1 MSLKTLF
8 APHDMTEGA
17 PWQRI
22 TEFAVP
28 MLLGNIAQQLYNT
41 ADSIIVGK
49 FVGDN
54 ALSAVGSAS
63 PILNMLLA
71 LFIGVATGAGIVI
84 SQNFGAKDREG
95 LSRAIGNCLSLAL
108 IATAIIMIVGPLIT
122 MPMLKLLGTP
132 ESIIYW
138 CADYLNIFFYG
149 IIGFFMYNMLS
160 GVLRGMGDSLSAL
173 GFLLI
178 AAALNVVLDL
188 LFVAKFGM
196 GVPGVAL
203 ATVLA
208 QAISAVFCF
217 IKLMRMGDLFDLN
230 WGTLKLHGPTAK
242 RILFLGV
249 PSGITQ
255 AIMAMAQM
263 VVQTLTN
270 SMGEMVIACMVII
283 MRVDG
288 FAMMPNFTFG
298 QAMSVF
304 TGQNVGAG
312 RKDRVALGCKQGLL
326 MAVGTSTVLTA
337 LILIFGRT
345 LFGFFTETPHLINMA
360 SEMMMLMAFGYICM
374 SVTQVLGGVMR
385 GAGDTV
391 TPMWISI
398 FTTIVLRVP
407 AAYLIA
413 YLTTSSRW
421 PHGSPWALS
430 GSLLFAWTLGA
441 IAQAL
446 AFKFGP
452 WRKKMDLSMDK
463 E

>member
-1 MSLKTLF
+1 MF
-8 APHDMTEGA
+8 APRDMTEGA

-28 MLLGNIAQQLYNT
+28 MLLGNVAQQLYNT

-71 LFIGVATGAGIVI
+71 LFVGVATGAGIVI
-84 SQNFGAKDREG
+84 SQSYGAKDREA
-95 LSRAIGNCLSLAL
+95 LSTAIGNCISLAV
-108 IATAIIMIVGPLIT
+108 IGAVIIMVIGPLLT
-122 MPMLKLLGTP
+122 MPMLELLGTP

-160 GVLRGMGDSLSAL
+160 GILRGLGDSLSAL

-178 AAALNVVLDL
+178 AAGMNVVLDL
-188 LFVAKFGM
+188 VFVAKFNM

-203 ATVLA
+203 ATVMA
-208 QAISAVFCF
+208 QAFSAVLCF
-217 IKLMRMGDLFDLN
+217 IKIMKMGDLFDLN
-230 WGTLKLHGPTAK
+230 KHTVKINKNVAL
-242 RILFLGV
+242 RIIRLGV

-298 QAMSVF
+298 QAMGVY

-312 RKDRVALGCKQGLL
+312 KHDRVDLGCKQGLI
-326 MAVGTSTVLTA
+326 MAVSISTILTVLV
-337 LILIFGRT
+337 LIFGRT
-345 LFGFFTETPHLINMA
+345 LFGFFTKTPHLINMA
-360 SEMMMLMAFGYICM
+360 YEMMTLMAVGYICM

-385 GAGDTV
+385 GSGDTV

-398 FTTIVLRVP
+398 FTTIILRVP

-413 YLTTSSRW
+413 HMTANSRW
-421 PHGSPWALS
+421 PNGQPWALS
-430 GSLLFAWTLGA
+430 GSLLLAWTLGMV
-441 IAQAL
+441 AQIL
-446 AFKFGP
+446 AYKFGP
-452 WRKKMDLSMDK
+452 WRKKMHMGLDS
-463 E
+463 

>member
-71 LFIGVATGAGIVI
+71 LFVGVATGAGIVI
-84 SQNFGAKDREG
+84 SQSYGAKDRKA
-95 LSRAIGNCLSLAL
+95 LSTAIGNCLSLAL
-108 IATAIIMIVGPLIT
+108 IATVIIMVVGPLLT
-122 MPMLKLLGTP
+122 MPMLELLGTP
-132 ESIIYW
+132 ESIIFW

-160 GVLRGMGDSLSAL
+160 GVLRGLGDSLSAL

-178 AAALNVVLDL
+178 AAALNVILDL
-188 LFVAKFGM
+188 VFVAKFKM

-203 ATVLA
+203 ATILA
-208 QAISAVFCF
+208 QAISAVLCL
-217 IKLMRMGDLFDLN
+217 IKVMRMGDLFDLN
-230 WGTLKLHGPTAK
+230 LQTLKLDKKTAM
-242 RILFLGV
+242 RIVGLGV

-255 AIMAMAQM
+255 AIMALAQM
-263 VVQTLTN
+263 TVQTLTN

-298 QAMSVF
+298 QAMGVY

-312 RKDRVALGCKQGLL
+312 RFDRVDKGCKQGLM
-326 MAVGTSTVLTA
+326 MAVGTSTVLTV

-345 LFGFFTETPHLINMA
+345 LFGFFTKTPHLINLA
-360 SEMMMLMAFGYICM
+360 YEMMTLMAVGFICM

-385 GAGDTV
+385 GSGDTS

-398 FTTIVLRVP
+398 ITTVVLRVP
-407 AAYLIA
+407 AAYIIA
-413 YLTTSSRW
+413 HLTANSRW
-421 PHGSPWALS
+421 PHGQPWALS
-430 GSLLFAWTLGA
+430 GSLLLAWTLGMV
-441 IAQAL
+441 AQIL
-446 AFKFGP
+446 AFKYGP
-452 WRKKMDLSMDK
+452 WRKKMMRGMED
-463 E
+463 

>member
-8 APHDMTEGA
+8 APRDMTEGA

-41 ADSIIVGK
+41 ADSIIVGMY
-49 FVGDN
+49 VGDN

-71 LFIGVATGAGIVI
+71 LFVGVATGAGIVI
-84 SQNFGAKDREG
+84 SQSYGAKDREA
-95 LSRAIGNCLSLAL
+95 LSTAIGNCISLAV
-108 IATAIIMIVGPLIT
+108 IGAAIIMVVGPLLT
-122 MPMLKLLGTP
+122 MPMLEMLGTP

-160 GVLRGMGDSLSAL
+160 GILRGLGDSLSAL

-188 LFVAKFGM
+188 VFVAKFNM

-203 ATVLA
+203 ATVMA
-208 QAISAVFCF
+208 QAISAVLCF
-217 IKLMRMGDLFDLN
+217 IKIMKMSDLFDLN
-230 WGTLKLHGPTAK
+230 KHTVKISKNVAL
-242 RILFLGV
+242 RIIRLGV

-255 AIMAMAQM
+255 AIMALAQM
-263 VVQTLTN
+263 TVQTLTN

-298 QAMSVF
+298 QAMGVY

-312 RKDRVALGCKQGLL
+312 KHDRVYLGCKQGLM

-337 LILIFGRT
+337 LVLIFGRT
-345 LFGFFTETPHLINMA
+345 LFGFFTKTPHLINMA
-360 SEMMMLMAFGYICM
+360 SEMMMLMAVGYICM

-385 GAGDTV
+385 GSGDTV

-398 FTTIVLRVP
+398 FTTIIIRVP
-407 AAYLIA
+407 AAYIIA
-413 YLTTSSRW
+413 HLTANSRW
-421 PHGSPWALS
+421 PNGQPWALS
-430 GSLLFAWTLGA
+430 GSLLIAWTLGMV
-441 IAQAL
+441 AQIL
-446 AFKFGP
+446 AYKFGP
-452 WRKKMDLSMDK
+452 WRKKMMLGLES
-463 E
+463 

>member
-28 MLLGNIAQQLYNT
+28 MLIGNVAQQLYNT

-71 LFIGVATGAGIVI
+71 LFVGVATGAGIVI
-84 SQNFGAKDREG
+84 SQSFGAKDREA
-95 LSRAIGNCLSLAL
+95 LSRCIGNCISLAVVGAL
-108 IATAIIMIVGPLIT
+108 IIMIVGPMLT
-122 MPMLKLLGTP
+122 MPMLELLGTP

-160 GVLRGMGDSLSAL
+160 GVLRGLGDSVSAL
-173 GFLLI
+173 GFLLV

-188 LFVAKFGM
+188 VFVAKFGM

-203 ATVLA
+203 ATILA
-208 QAISAVFCF
+208 QAISAVLCF
-217 IKLMRMGDLFDLN
+217 IKIMRMGDLFDLN
-230 WGTLKLHGPTAK
+230 KNTVKIHGPTAK
-242 RILFLGV
+242 RIILLGV

-298 QAMSVF
+298 QAMGVY

-312 RKDRVALGCKQGLL
+312 RKDRVVLGCKQGLM
-326 MAVGTSTVLTA
+326 MAVGTSVVLTT

-360 SEMMMLMAFGYICM
+360 YEMMSLMAFGYVCM

-398 FTTIVLRVP
+398 FTTIIIRVP

-413 YLTTSSRW
+413 HQTASSRW
-421 PHGSPWALS
+421 PHGTPWALS
-430 GSLLFAWTLGA
+430 GSLLIAWTLGA
-441 IAQAL
+441 VAQAL
-446 AFKFGP
+446 AYKFGP
-452 WRKKMDLSMDK
+452 WRKKMELSMDRD
-463 E
+463 

>member
-8 APHDMTEGA
+8 APRDMTEGA

-41 ADSIIVGK
+41 ADSIIVGMY
-49 FVGDN
+49 VGDN

-71 LFIGVATGAGIVI
+71 LFVGVATGAGIVI
-84 SQNFGAKDREG
+84 SQSYGAKDREA
-95 LSRAIGNCLSLAL
+95 LSTAIGNCISLAV
-108 IATAIIMIVGPLIT
+108 IATIIIMIVGPMLT
-122 MPMLKLLGTP
+122 MPMLEMLGTP
-132 ESIIYW
+132 TSIIYW

-149 IIGFFMYNMLS
+149 ILGFFMYNMLS
-160 GVLRGMGDSLSAL
+160 GVLRGLGDSLSAL

-178 AAALNVVLDL
+178 AAALNIVLDL
-188 LFVAKFGM
+188 VFVAKFNM

-203 ATVLA
+203 ATVMA
-208 QAISAVFCF
+208 QAISAVLCF
-217 IKLMRMGDLFDLN
+217 IKLMKMHDLFDLN
-230 WGTLKLHGPTAK
+230 KDTIKLNKKVAM
-242 RILFLGV
+242 RVIRLGV

-255 AIMAMAQM
+255 AIMAIAQM
-263 VVQTLTN
+263 TVQTLTN

-298 QAMSVF
+298 QAMGVY

-312 RKDRVALGCKQGLL
+312 KHDRVYLGCKQGLM

-337 LILIFGRT
+337 LVLIFGRT
-345 LFGFFTETPHLINMA
+345 LFGFFTKTPHLINMA
-360 SEMMMLMAFGYICM
+360 SEMMMLMAVGYICM

-385 GAGDTV
+385 GSGDTV

-398 FTTIVLRVP
+398 FTTIIIRVP
-407 AAYLIA
+407 AAYIIA
-413 YLTTSSRW
+413 HLTANSRW
-421 PHGSPWALS
+421 PNGQPWALS
-430 GSLLFAWTLGA
+430 GSLLIAWTLGMV
-441 IAQAL
+441 AQIL
-446 AFKFGP
+446 AYKFGP
-452 WRKKMDLSMDK
+452 WRKKMHMGLES
-463 E
+463 